1 MFAIPMTA
9 KIAAAAFVGGIFVG
23 GYVAYKYVDGN
34 YARAEVQQLATT
46 INDANTAIEKMV
58 KQTREDAAARSKL
71 SSVIIPAKETVIRE
85 TLQPIY
91 TTCVITPDSVRNFND
106 QIRAINSAIS
116 GAGTLPTDKR
126 VHWSFDGRATAP
138 VSAASGTVR

>member
-23 GYVAYKYVDGN
+23 GYVSWKWVEGS
-34 YARAEVQQLATT
+34 YARAEVKQLAAT
-46 INDANTAIEKMV
+46 INDANTAVEKMV
-58 KQTREDAAARSKL
+58 KQTRDDAAARSKL

-106 QIRAINSAIS
+106 QIRAINSTIS
-116 GAGTLPTDKR
+116 GAGELPVDKR
-126 VHWSFDGRATAP
+126 VRWSFDGRAATPA
-138 VSAASGTVR
+138 SAASGTVR

>member
-23 GYVAYKYVDGN
+23 GYVAWKWVEGS
-34 YARAEVQQLATT
+34 YARAEVRQLATT

-91 TTCVITPDSVRNFND
+91 TTCVITPDSMRNFND

-116 GAGTLPTDKR
+116 GAGELPADFR
-126 VHWSFDGRATAP
+126 FHGPNNGRAATP
-138 VSAASGTVR
+138 TPAASGTVR

>member
-1 MFAIPMTA
+1 MFAVPVTA

-34 YARAEVQQLATT
+34 YARAEVRQLATT

-71 SSVIIPAKETVIRE
+71 SSVIIPAKEMVIRE

-116 GAGTLPTDKR
+116 GAGELPVDKR
-126 VHWSFDGRATAP
+126 VRGSFDGRAATPA
-138 VSAASGTVR
+138 STDSGTVR